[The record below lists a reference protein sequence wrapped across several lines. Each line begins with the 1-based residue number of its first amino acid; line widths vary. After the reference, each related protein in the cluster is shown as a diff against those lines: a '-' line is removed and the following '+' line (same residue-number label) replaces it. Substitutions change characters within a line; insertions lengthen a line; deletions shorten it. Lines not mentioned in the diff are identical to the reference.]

1 MRWIFFVC
9 FIIGVVFKMIM
20 IYFNQ
25 QQRQCALSDE
35 VKDIYDSTTYQKWQA
50 YENETDKIAIIQD
63 LVDIGIAIFYFF
75 TPIFYQVSMFFS
87 SSILISSLGMLLVFN
102 GFEEIVEVIFDY
114 YETFVIEEKYGMNT
128 TTKKTFIKDFIISLL
143 LDFGLFGLLFVFV
156 HYVYRWFSYYGFIV
170 IFVVLGLIVGWIQ
183 KHPIFLM
190 RLFNQFTPLPEGHL
204 KDTIVALLNK
214 HGLKLKGIY
223 VMDASKRTKRA
234 NAFCS
239 GQGKEKEICIDDN
252 MLEMYS
258 EEEIV
263 AVFAH
268 EQGHAL
274 LKHAERQRFFNALMG
289 LILFLC
295 FIFIFVHPSLYAT
308 FHIKQL
314 NYYMVVAV
322 LGWVL
327 GPLMIVLDMMIN
339 HYSRL
344 YEYQADAFAA
354 KEGYGDALIDVL
366 KKLTKDGLSNIQP
379 HPIVVKMCYSHPTLS
394 QRILAIKK
402 YQETH
407 QIK

>member
-1 MRWIFFVC
+1 MRWIFFWC

-25 QQRQCALSDE
+25 QQRQCVLSDE

-50 YENETDKIAIIQD
+50 YENETDKIAIIHD

-87 SSILISSLGMLLVFN
+87 SSILINSLGMLLVFN

-128 TTKKTFIKDFIISLL
+128 TTKKIFIKDFIISLL

-170 IFVVLGLIVGWIQ
+170 IFVILGLIVGWIQ

-274 LKHAERQRFFNALMG
+274 LKHAERQRFLNALMG

-354 KEGYGDALIDVL
+354 KEGYGGALIDVL